1 LAPGDRARVP
11 PRAIPHGWLSY
22 TKVTV
27 IVTFMRTTLEAIAD
41 LADAHAGYFTTGEAA
56 AAGVSRRALSHHAST
71 GTLDRVE
78 YGIYRLRRYPAQ
90 RFEDMV
96 VVTLWAGPD
105 SAISHE
111 SALVVHDLGDAMP
124 AVTHV
129 TVPRP
134 FRGHRPGVLV
144 HLETLDPDE
153 RVVIDA
159 VPVTS
164 VERTLLDVAGSADPG
179 IVRAA
184 AREALDRGLT
194 TRRRL
199 ERMVGNGDDPA
210 RRVLLGTLRR

>member
-1 LAPGDRARVP
+1 M
-11 PRAIPHGWLSY
+11 
-22 TKVTV
+22 KVT
-27 IVTFMRTTLEAIAD
+27 ITVTFMRTTLEAIAD
-41 LADAHAGYFTTGEAA
+41 LADAHAGYFTTAEAA
-56 AAGVSRRALSHHAST
+56 AEGVSRRALSHHAST

-90 RFEDMV
+90 RFEDLI
-96 VVTLWAGPD
+96 VVTLWAGTD

-129 TVPRP
+129 TVPRS

-144 HLETLDPDE
+144 HGEPLAPDE
-153 RVVIDA
+153 RVVIET

-179 IVRAA
+179 LVRRA

-194 TRRRL
+194 TKRRL
-199 ERMVGNGDDPA
+199 ERSAGNGEDPA
-210 RRVLLGTLRR
+210 RRLLLGMLRR

>member
-1 LAPGDRARVP
+1 
-11 PRAIPHGWLSY
+11 
-22 TKVTV
+22 
-27 IVTFMRTTLEAIAD
+27 MRTTLEAIAD
-41 LADAHAGYFTTGEAA
+41 LADAHAGYFTTSEAA
-56 AAGVSRRALSHHAST
+56 AAGVSRRALSHHTST
-71 GTLDRVE
+71 GMLDRVE

-90 RFEDMV
+90 RFEDLV

-134 FRGHRPGVLV
+134 FRGHRSGVIIHV
-144 HLETLDPDE
+144 EPLDPDE

-164 VERTLLDVAGSADPG
+164 VERTLLDVADTADPG
-179 IVRAA
+179 LVRAA
-184 AREALDRGLT
+184 AREALSRGLT

-199 ERMVGNGDDPA
+199 ERSVGSADGAA
-210 RRVLLGTLRR
+210 RRLLLGTPRR